1 MASEVRIA
9 HANAYV
15 SCQFFQNISENTQR
29 GAVRI
34 RSLYLANCFR
44 SIDTHFR
51 EFRFTKLVLG
61 KTAKKLITDSDLQ
74 SFV

>member
-9 HANAYV
+9 HVNAYG

-29 GAVRI
+29 GALRI

-44 SIDTHFR
+44 SIDTHFSQ
-51 EFRFTKLVLG
+51 FRIT
-61 KTAKKLITDSDLQ
+61 KLITDSDLQ